1 MDKFKTIAFVIVS
14 AFAVILV
21 GGFIVLEVT
30 GRPTSTFLLF
40 GTTVLGNLAV
50 FGGLGY
56 AQTKQGEKLDRIQGQ
71 TNGTLSKLREENA
84 HLNRQLLEQHGV
96 ELPQNQS
103 PADKS
108 GPDDHAQKNL
118 SVERHHRNDSAIS

>member
-1 MDKFKTIAFVIVS
+1 MDKFKTIAFVIVA

-71 TNGTLSKLREENA
+71 TNGTLSRLREDNVRLQA
-84 HLNRQLLEQHGV
+84 ALLEKHGV
-96 ELPQNQS
+96 DLALES
-103 PADKS
+103 P
-108 GPDDHAQKNL
+108 H
-118 SVERHHRNDSAIS
+118 VEAPKPEDRTFLA

>member
-1 MDKFKTIAFVIVS
+1 MDKFKTIAFVIVA

-21 GGFIVLEVT
+21 SGFIVLEVT

-56 AQTKQGEKLDRIQGQ
+56 AQSKQGEKLDRIQGQ
-71 TNGTLSKLREENA
+71 TNGTLSKLREDNER
-84 HLNRQLLEQHGV
+84 LNR
-96 ELPQNQS
+96 ELRQRIEDPGMEH
-103 PADKS
+103 D
-108 GPDDHAQKNL
+108 GPSRHA
-118 SVERHHRNDSAIS
+118 